1 MTAPTV
7 RPRDRYEGLD
17 FRWAFWQVA
26 LWAIGIGAALAGALV
41 LGVAIVTGGSTD
53 AVMWVSIGLW
63 ALLLGGVVGAA
74 MAVLALILRW
84 LAHGGAPLPLL
95 RWLLG
100 IAAAL
105 ATSAALVWM
114 TGGAGDLLL
123 ARVGLVVVGAATGW
137 VAQHVTFA
145 RRRVGAAA

>member
-1 MTAPTV
+1 MTAHAA
-7 RPRDRYEGLD
+7 RRRERYEGHA

-26 LWAIGIGAALAGALV
+26 LWAIGIGAALAGAVV
-41 LGVAIVTGGSTD
+41 LGAVIVSRGSTD
-53 AVMWVSIGLW
+53 VVLWVSMGLW

-74 MAVLALILRW
+74 MAVLALLLRW
-84 LAHGGAPLPLL
+84 LAHGGAPLLLL

-114 TGGAGDLLL
+114 TGSIGEASVVSV
-123 ARVGLVVVGAATGW
+123 ALVALGAAIGW
-137 VAQHVTFA
+137 VAQHITFA
-145 RRRVGAAA
+145 RERAEASA